1 MTAWMSACSVT
12 WVVRGQQ
19 SREGGSRVRASTSC
33 VTHWLDFA
41 QAQSRHATLEPGLW
55 PTCLSLCS
63 KVQNRKENGGER
75 EELGYVSAWSYR
87 RCSGERKVL
96 AGVDSSRLTVATSF
110 GHDSL
115 EGLKHIEFPRPILN
129 WSTVSIQAW
138 KVFDFIVDLLTY
150 VCPALHWH
158 SLFKINKPVNS
169 KTDYYRIMKLVP
181 TNRWYVKGWAL

>member
-129 WSTVSIQAW
+129 WSIYCLYPSMEGFWLYCWFIDLCVSSSA
-138 KVFDFIVDLLTY
+138 LTF
-150 VCPALHWH
+150 P
-158 SLFKINKPVNS
+158 FQDK
-169 KTDYYRIMKLVP
+169 
-181 TNRWYVKGWAL
+181 